1 MASEATFERTA
12 RGARTAHPTG
22 GYYRVPRRLV
32 HLGCFGVFVLLFA
45 LVVGLGF
52 WLRALSYFLVVDQPL
67 PPRADAIVVLG
78 GGGTHGARET
88 QAARLYRSG
97 IATVVVTTGGPV
109 AGEREA
115 TYAQWSIDRLV
126 RRGVPREAVV
136 PTFAGDS
143 TSTDALGVRAMAE
156 ARGWTTLVV
165 VTDDWHSRRAQ
176 LVFARVFNGSP
187 IRYYLSPADGPR
199 FDPEAWWLDETSALI
214 VVSEYVKLL
223 AYVVGG

>member
-1 MASEATFERTA
+1 MPPLNPMVCQVAPPSTLCWSGAVWSCSDWGCAYSTSWPAPSTA
-12 RGARTAHPTG
+12 IDG
-22 GYYRVPRRLV
+22 VPLC
-32 HLGCFGVFVLLFA
+32 H
-45 LVVGLGF
+45 
-52 WLRALSYFLVVDQPL
+52 
-67 PPRADAIVVLG
+67 
-78 GGGTHGARET
+78 
-88 QAARLYRSG
+88 
-97 IATVVVTTGGPV
+97 PV

-143 TSTDALGVRAMAE
+143 TSTDASGVRAMAE

-187 IRYYLSPADGPR
+187 IRYYLSPANGPR
-199 FDPEAWWLDETSALI
+199 FDPEAWWLDETSALND
-214 VVSEYVKLL
+214 
-223 AYVVGG
+223 VGREGTVAARTVPRHR